1 MDKCSKELAV
11 TTWAKRPKSR
21 PIFLGVSVN
30 AIASARPGRGQPCLG
45 ALADQISF
53 ELGEYDFSET
63 RGSPNSGPVGDH
75 RTHFL
80 RKVHNRLAGFVE
92 ETKPLLCLPAG
103 GRTRRLAG
111 DPLAAR

>member
-1 MDKCSKELAV
+1 MGQAAQI
-11 TTWAKRPKSR
+11 TAH
-21 PIFLGVSVN
+21 FLGIPSTPL
-30 AIASARPGRGQPCLG
+30 RPRAWAAANPAWVRSRNRSRSSLENT
-45 ALADQISF
+45 I
-53 ELGEYDFSET
+53 FSET
-63 RGSPNSGPVGDH
+63 RESPNSGPAGDH
-75 RTHFL
+75 RTQFL